1 MFTAQAKNVLA
12 GIFFSRYRPG
22 MMKPAD
28 ILDSLGRERVAAAIG
43 VDMRR
48 VQRAANEDRLPA
60 LWYAALC
67 DLAGHDLPRE
77 VFTFKYADRGAA

>member
-1 MFTAQAKNVLA
+1 MCLR
-12 GIFFSRYRPG
+12 GFFLRAIVGR

-28 ILDSLGRERVAAAIG
+28 ILDSLGRERVAAAVG

-48 VQRAANEDRLPA
+48 VQRAAFDDRLPA

-67 DLAGHDLPRE
+67 DLAGHDLPRDA
-77 VFTFKYADRGAA
+77 FTFKRAHQGDAA